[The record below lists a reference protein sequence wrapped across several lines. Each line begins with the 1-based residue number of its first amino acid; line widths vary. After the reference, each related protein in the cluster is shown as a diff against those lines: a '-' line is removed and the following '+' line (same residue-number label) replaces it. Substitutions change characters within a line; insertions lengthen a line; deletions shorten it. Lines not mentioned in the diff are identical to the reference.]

1 MTKVAK
7 RFFITGRVQG
17 VGFRYWAVGRAKQ
30 HGLLGW
36 VRNLR
41 DSRVE
46 ILAYGENAALSR
58 LEQELADGPPGALVQ
73 GVEPAPVTPEEAE
86 LAATAT
92 RFEQKPTA

>member
-1 MTKVAK
+1 MSKQAK
-7 RFFITGRVQG
+7 RFFVTGRVQG

-30 HGLLGW
+30 HNLVGW

-46 ILAYGENAALSR
+46 LLAYGETADLSR

-73 GVEPAPVTPEEAE
+73 GWSPH
-86 LAATAT
+86 
-92 RFEQKPTA
+92 R